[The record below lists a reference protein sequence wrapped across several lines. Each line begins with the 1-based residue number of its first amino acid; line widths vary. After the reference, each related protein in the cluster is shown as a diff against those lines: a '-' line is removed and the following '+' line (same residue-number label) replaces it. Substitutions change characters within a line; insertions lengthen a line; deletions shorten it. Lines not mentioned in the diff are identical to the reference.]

1 MNGTYLYARF
11 WRCALQVNP
20 AGYRTTHRGAD
31 HGLTEEAYNQAL
43 LQQCKELD
51 IRVVGIADHG
61 SVSSIDA
68 ARQVLAPAG
77 IVVFPGFEIASI
89 DQTHFVC
96 LFPEDTSSQL
106 LERYLGKLD
115 LLEPQDGVRPSKLGA
130 EQLIDSVVDQLGG
143 FIYAARCTEDRGLL
157 KQGMNHVWQL
167 PKLRAAQIPG
177 SIEALKGQDDA
188 FFRRVFLNKDK
199 AYEREHPMAA
209 INAKDVA
216 KPSDLADPGA
226 TCWIKM
232 TRPTFAAFKVA
243 FLDPESRVRLN
254 SEQPEG
260 KPGAIHSVKVSGGY
274 LDGMEAVL
282 SGHLDTVIGGRGTG
296 KSTLIECLRFA
307 LDVLPKGIHARK
319 QHNEIIKENLG
330 KDLGRVEVQLTSFAQ
345 HGKRYTV
352 ARKVGE
358 APIVRDAEGQVSTLL
373 PRDLLP
379 NLDIYGQNEI
389 YELAQGEGSRLRL
402 MEKFLPQDQ
411 DGKTQLDQ
419 VQRRLRENAD
429 KLSKAFDDVD
439 TLHEQVNRLPKLQEQ
454 LQSHEAP
461 GLKDKLARVPLL
473 ERERQINVRAQE
485 ELEGLKSALA
495 TLQDALPDTTFIS
508 DKALEGLPNAAQL
521 VVMRKVLEQLRQSM
535 SALIAQGQ
543 GLLNQGTAD
552 MQGVRQAWQAAQ
564 AAAQAEIDSA
574 LRSLPSAAGRT
585 GQQIGVEYQKLQRE
599 IERIRP
605 QQSRMATFKQLSDS
619 LQQER
624 RNLLAELS
632 DRRHVRLQALQSAAK
647 KLNRRLEG
655 RLRVEI
661 QPEGDRRLLK
671 DFLLKCELEGVGER
685 RLAWIDEAA
694 SMSTIGLAKSIREG
708 KAGLTVDWGLT
719 PVVAEALSRLPRSK
733 VMALES
739 LELEHRVNIELNVT
753 PGDAPPVFK
762 PLERLSTGQ
771 QCTAILHLLLLD
783 NRDPLVMDQPE
794 DNLDNAF
801 IADRI
806 VPELRRA
813 KTQRQFI
820 FATHNANIPVFGDA
834 EWIGVFTA
842 TDAHG
847 SLAADAQG
855 SIDVPAIRDSVATI
869 LEGGRNA
876 FMQRKAKYEF

>member
-1 MNGTYLYARF
+1 MTLHQPTFARF
-11 WRCALQVNP
+11 WKCALQVNTF
-20 AGYRTTHRGAD
+20 GYSANYRGASHRLD
-31 HGLTEEAYNQAL
+31 EQAYNTAVAA
-43 LQQCKELD
+43 QCAQHGIE
-51 IRVVGIADHG
+51 VVGIADHG
-61 SVSSIDA
+61 GIDRIDA
-68 ARQVLAPAG
+68 LRSTLQASG
-77 IVVFPGFEIASI
+77 IVVFPGFEIAC
-89 DQTHFVC
+89 TEKFHMVC
-96 LFPEDTSSQL
+96 LFPESTSRDEL
-106 LERYLGKLD
+106 NRYLGALGLTNPDKT
-115 LLEPQDGVRPSKLGA
+115 VWPSSKGCHEIA
-130 EQLIDSVVDQLGG
+130 REVATLGG
-143 FIYAARCTEDRGLL
+143 FWYAAHATLENGILVRKSMHNWVDAER
-157 KQGMNHVWQL
+157 
-167 PKLRAAQIPG
+167 LRAIQIPG
-177 SIEALKGQDDA
+177 AVGDLPPEFKNIVLD
-188 FFRRVFLNKDK
+188 KDPNWK
-199 AYEREHPMAA
+199 RGRPVAV
-209 INAKDVA
+209 INARDVA
-216 KPSDLADPGA
+216 VPEDLADPGA

-254 SEQPEG
+254 SEQPDD
-260 KPGAIHSVKVSGGY
+260 KPSAIHSVKVSGGY

-307 LDVLPKGIHARK
+307 LDVLPKGMQARK

-352 ARKVGE
+352 TRKVGE
-358 APIVRDAEGQVSTLL
+358 APIVRDAEGQVSTLP

-379 NLDIYGQNEI
+379 DLDIYGQNEI
-389 YELAQGEGSRLRL
+389 YELAQDEGSRLRL
-402 MEKFLPQDQ
+402 LEKFLPQDQ
-411 DGKTQLDQ
+411 DGKSQLDQ
-419 VQRRLRENAD
+419 VQKRLRDNAE
-429 KLSKAFDDVD
+429 KLTKAFDDAD

-454 LQSHEAP
+454 LQSYEAL

-473 ERERQINVRAQE
+473 ERERQIDVRAQE
-485 ELEGLKSALA
+485 ELKGLQAALA

-508 DKALEGLPNAAQL
+508 DKALEGLPNATQL
-521 VVMRKVLEQLRQSM
+521 VVMRKVLEGLRQSIA
-535 SALIAQGQ
+535 ALIAQGQ

-552 MQGVRQAWQAAQ
+552 MQAARQTWQAAQ
-564 AAAQAEIDSA
+564 AAAQAEIDGA

-585 GQQIGVEYQKLQRE
+585 GQQIGVEYQKLQQE

-605 QQSRMATFKQLSDS
+605 LQSRMATFKQLTDS

-647 KLNRRLEG
+647 KLNRRLDG

-661 QPEGDRRLLK
+661 QPEGDRRPLK

-685 RLAWIDEAA
+685 RLAWIDEGA
-694 SMSTIGLAKSIREG
+694 SMSTIELATSIREG

-719 PVVAEALSRLPRSK
+719 PVVAEALSKLSRSK
-733 VMALES
+733 VMAMES
-739 LELEHRVNIELNVT
+739 LELEHRVSIELNVT

-762 PLERLSTGQ
+762 TLERLSTGQ

-801 IADRI
+801 IAERI
-806 VPELRRA
+806 VRELRKA

-869 LEGGRNA
+869 LEGGRDA

>member
-1 MNGTYLYARF
+1 MSQDYPYARF

-20 AGYRTTHRGAD
+20 AGYHATYRGAD

-51 IRVVGIADHG
+51 IRVVGMADHG

-77 IVVFPGFEIASI
+77 IVVFPGFEIASN
-89 DQTHFVC
+89 DKTHFVC
-96 LFPEDTSSQL
+96 LFPEDASSQM
-106 LERYLGKLD
+106 LERYLGRLD
-115 LLEPQDGVRPSKLGA
+115 LLEPQDGVRPSKLSA
-130 EQLIDSVVDQLGG
+130 EQLIETVVEQLGG
-143 FIYAARCTEDRGLL
+143 FIYAAHCTEERGLL
-157 KQGMNHVWQL
+157 KQRMNHVWQL

-177 SIEALKGQDDA
+177 SIEELKGQDDD
-188 FFRRVFLNKDK
+188 FYRRVFLNKDK

-216 KPSDLADPGA
+216 KPADLAHPGA

-254 SEQPEG
+254 SEQPED
-260 KPGAIHSVKVSGGY
+260 KPSAIHSVEVSGGY
-274 LDGMEAVL
+274 LDGMKAVL

-307 LDVLPKGIHARK
+307 LDVLPKGMQARK

-330 KDLGRVEVQLTSFAQ
+330 KDLGRVEVHLTSFAQ

-352 ARKVGE
+352 TRKVGE
-358 APIVRDAEGQVSTLL
+358 APIVRDSEGQVSTLL

-379 NLDIYGQNEI
+379 DLDIYGQNEI
-389 YELAQGEGSRLRL
+389 YELAQDEGSRLRL
-402 MEKFLPQDQ
+402 LEKFLPQDQ
-411 DGKTQLDQ
+411 DGKAQLDQ
-419 VQRRLRENAD
+419 VQKRLRDNAE
-429 KLSKAFDDVD
+429 KLTKAFDDAD

-454 LQSHEAP
+454 LQSYEAL

-473 ERERQINVRAQE
+473 ERERQIDVRAQE
-485 ELEGLKSALA
+485 ELKGLQAALA

-508 DKALEGLPNAAQL
+508 DKALEGLPHAMQL
-521 VVMRKVLEQLRQSM
+521 VVMRKVLERLRQSM
-535 SALIAQGQ
+535 AALIAQGQ
-543 GLLNQGTAD
+543 GLLNQGTAE
-552 MQGVRQAWQAAQ
+552 MQAARQAWQAAQ
-564 AAAQAEIDSA
+564 AAAQAEIDGA

-585 GQQIGVEYQKLQRE
+585 GQQIGVEYQKLQQE

-605 QQSRMATFKQLSDS
+605 LQSRMATFKQLTDS

-632 DRRHVRLQALQSAAK
+632 DRRHARLKALQDATK
-647 KLNRRLEG
+647 KLNRRLDG
-655 RLRVEI
+655 RLKVDIEP
-661 QPEGDRRLLK
+661 QGDRKPLL
-671 DFLLKCELEGVGER
+671 DFLKECKLEGVGEK
-685 RLAWIDEAA
+685 RLAWIEERGQF
-694 SMSTIGLAKSIREG
+694 STIQLAQSIREG
-708 KAGLTVDWGLT
+708 KEMLALEWNLT
-719 PVVAEALSRLPRSK
+719 PVVAEALSKLPRSK
-733 VMALES
+733 LMALES
-739 LELEHRVNIELNVT
+739 LELDHSVKIELNVNA
-753 PGDAPPVFK
+753 GEGPPVYRS
-762 PLERLSTGQ
+762 LERLSTGQ

-801 IADRI
+801 IAERI
-806 VPELRRA
+806 VRELRKA

-869 LEGGRNA
+869 LEGGRDA

>member
-1 MNGTYLYARF
+1 MNGTYPYARF

-20 AGYRTTHRGAD
+20 AGYHGTYRGAD
-31 HGLTEEAYNQAL
+31 HGMSEEAYNQAL
-43 LQQCKELD
+43 LQQCQALD
-51 IRVVGIADHG
+51 IRVVGMADHA

-77 IVVFPGFEIASI
+77 IVVFPGFEIASN
-89 DQTHFVC
+89 DKTHFVC
-96 LFPEDTSSQL
+96 LFPEDTSCQQ

-115 LLEPQDGVRPSKLGA
+115 LLEPQEGVRPSKLSS
-130 EQLIDSVVDQLGG
+130 EQLIDVVVDQLGG
-143 FIYAARCTEDRGLL
+143 FIYAAHCTEDRGLL
-157 KQGMNHVWQL
+157 KQRMSHVWQL

-177 SIEALKGQDDA
+177 SIDQLKGQDDD
-188 FFRRVFLNKDK
+188 FYRRVFLNKDK
-199 AYEREHPMAA
+199 AYQREHPMAA

-216 KPSDLADPGA
+216 KPSDLAHPGA

-254 SEQPEG
+254 AEQPQD
-260 KPGAIHSVKVSGGY
+260 KPSAIHSVKVSGGY
-274 LDGMEAVL
+274 LDGMEALL

-307 LDVLPKGIHARK
+307 LDVLPKGLQARK
-319 QHNEIIKENLG
+319 QHSEIIKENLG
-330 KDLGRVEVQLTSFAQ
+330 RDLGRVEVQLTSFAQ
-345 HGKRYTV
+345 HGKRYVVT
-352 ARKVGE
+352 RKFGE
-358 APIVRDAEGQVSTLL
+358 APIVRDAQGQVSTLS

-379 NLDIYGQNEI
+379 DLDIYGQNEI
-389 YELAQGEGSRLRL
+389 YELAQDEGSRLRL
-402 MEKFLPQDQ
+402 LERFLPPDHVGQA
-411 DGKTQLDQ
+411 QLDT
-419 VQRRLRENAD
+419 VHKRLRDNAE
-429 KLSKAFDDVD
+429 KLTKALDDAD
-439 TLHEQVNRLPKLQEQ
+439 MLHEQLNRLPRLQEQ
-454 LQSHEAP
+454 LQSYEAL

-473 ERERQINVRAQE
+473 ERERQMDARAQE
-485 ELEGLKSALA
+485 ELRGLQSAME
-495 TLQDALPDTTFIS
+495 TLQDALPDTTFMS
-508 DKALEGLPNAAQL
+508 DKALEGLPHAAQL
-521 VVMRKVLEQLRQSM
+521 VVMRTLLDELRHAM
-535 SALIAQGQ
+535 TALIEQGQ
-543 GLLNQGTAD
+543 GLLSRSATD
-552 MQGVRQAWQAAQ
+552 MQAARQAWQAAQ
-564 AAAQAEIDSA
+564 AAAQAEMEGA

-585 GQQIGVEYQKLQRE
+585 GQQIGVAYQTLQQE

-605 QQSRMATFKQLSDS
+605 LQSRMATFQQLTES

-632 DRRHVRLQALQSAAK
+632 DQRHARLQALQAAAK
-647 KLNRRLEG
+647 RLNRRLED
-655 RLRVEI
+655 RLRIEI
-661 QPEGDRRLLK
+661 QPEGDRRPLK
-671 DFLLKCELEGVGER
+671 DFLLKCQLEGVGER
-685 RLAWIDEAA
+685 RLAWIDDA
-694 SMSTIGLAKSIREG
+694 STLSTVELADSIRQG
-708 KAGLTVDWGLT
+708 PASLFADWGLT
-719 PVVAEALSRLPRSK
+719 PVVAEALSKLPRSQL
-733 VMALES
+733 MALES
-739 LELEHRVNIELNVT
+739 LELAHRVRIELNVK
-753 PGDAPPVFK
+753 PGDAAPVFK

-801 IADRI
+801 IAERI
-806 VPELRRA
+806 VRELRRA

-855 SIDVPAIRDSVATI
+855 SIDVPAIRDNVATI
-869 LEGGRNA
+869 LEGGRDA